1 MKKNT
6 TSKSQKD
13 FLFVLIKSLTTSE
26 KRQFKLYVNRL
37 GINADAKFL
46 LLFSELDKMSEY
58 DENIIIEKKVST
70 KQQLSNLKAHLYKQI
85 LVSLR
90 MNPSHQNYRIQ
101 LREQL
106 DFANILYQKGLYKQ
120 ALKILDKSKQTALE
134 LDEKSI
140 ASEIID
146 LEKVIESQFI
156 TRSIVGRAD
165 ELIDQSKRISL
176 QNHYTTE
183 LSNLSLKLYSEM
195 LTHGYVKNNED
206 RLEIMQIFNTQIKN
220 IAFEKLNFTEKLWYF
235 KAHVWKNQLL
245 QDYKYTL
252 KYAYQWVDLFHKN
265 PEMIA
270 SHPVWYIK
278 GNTYLLK
285 ILFLYGNIDILEEH
299 FNRFNEKVYSSSFAQ
314 NENLQSLVFLTHYNT
329 LMNIHFVKGE
339 FFTGTKLIPEIEMK
353 MEKLRDKID
362 EHHFMIFYLK
372 MAAMF
377 FGSKKYKESIR
388 YSMKVLESKGNVQ
401 EDLIFHTRI
410 LILMAKHESGNDEDY
425 DEFIKDTLRFAK
437 KMKNPEEFHFESV
450 KFFKNL
456 NNLIS
461 NKQLKAFEAFDK
473 KLEIFSKNE
482 YYRRSLLYIDIGGW
496 IKSKIQNQD
505 VIEIIRQKV
514 KYKRRH

>member
-1 MKKNT
+1 MAEL
-6 TSKSQKD
+6 QKD

-37 GINADAKFL
+37 GINVDAKFL
-46 LLFSELDKMSEY
+46 LLFSELDKMKEY
-58 DENIIIEKKVST
+58 DEHIITEKKIST

-120 ALKILDKSKQTALE
+120 ALKILDKTKQSALE

-156 TRSIVGRAD
+156 TRSIEGRAD
-165 ELIDQSKRISL
+165 ELIKQSTEISR
-176 QNHYTTE
+176 QNHYATE

-195 LTHGYVKNNED
+195 LTHGYVKNDMD
-206 RLEIMQIFNTQIKN
+206 REKVLNLFHEQIQNIKL
-220 IAFEKLNFTEKLWYF
+220 EKLNFTEKLWYF

-252 KYAYQWVDLFHKN
+252 KYAHQWVDLFHKN
-265 PEMIA
+265 PEMII

-299 FNRFNEKVYSSSFAQ
+299 FEHFNTMVSSQNFVQ
-314 NENLQSLVFLTHYNT
+314 NENLQALIFLTHYNT

-339 FFTGTKLIPEIEMK
+339 FFTGTKLIPEIELK
-353 MEKLRDKID
+353 MERLRERID
-362 EHHFMIFYLK
+362 EHHFMILYLK

-377 FGSKKYKESIR
+377 FGSKMFEKSIE
-388 YSMKVLESKGNVQ
+388 YSMKVVECKGNVQ
-401 EDLIFHTRI
+401 EDLLFHTRI
-410 LILMAKHESGNDEDY
+410 LILMAKFESGNDEDY
-425 DEFIKDTLRFAK
+425 DEFINSTLKFAR
-437 KMKNPEEFHFESV
+437 KMKKPEAFHFESIQ
-450 KFFKNL
+450 FFKNI
-456 NNLIS
+456 NNLVL
-461 NKQLKAFEAFDK
+461 NKQEKAFKAFDEV
-473 KLEIFSKNE
+473 LEDFSRNE
-482 YYRRSLLYIDIGGW
+482 YYRRSLLYIDIHGW
-496 IKSKIQNQD
+496 VKSKVKNVD
-505 VIEIIRQKV
+505 VIEIIKQKV
-514 KYKRRH
+514 RYKRKS

>member
-1 MKKNT
+1 MAEL
-6 TSKSQKD
+6 QKD

-37 GINADAKFL
+37 GINVDAKFL
-46 LLFSELDKMSEY
+46 LLFSELDKMTEY
-58 DENIIIEKKVST
+58 NESVIIEKKIST

-120 ALKILDKSKQTALE
+120 ALKILDKTKQSALE

-156 TRSIVGRAD
+156 TRSIDGRAE
-165 ELIDQSKRISL
+165 ELIRESKEISK
-176 QNHYTTE
+176 QNQYTTE

-195 LTHGYVKNNED
+195 LTHGYVKNDAD
-206 RLEIMQIFNTQIKN
+206 RQEILEIFNSQIKN
-220 IAFEKLNFTEKLWYF
+220 IKPSRLNFTEKLWYY

-252 KYAYQWVDLFHKN
+252 KYAYQWVELFHQK
-265 PEMIA
+265 PEMIF

-285 ILFLYGNIDILEEH
+285 ILFLYGNIDILEKQFEN
-299 FNRFNEKVYSSSFAQ
+299 FTKTVSSPGFAQ
-314 NENLQSLVFLTHYNT
+314 NENLQALTFLTYSNT

-339 FFTGTKLIPEIEMK
+339 FFSGTKLIPEIEMK

-362 EHHFMIFYLK
+362 EHHFMILYLK

-377 FGSKKYKESIR
+377 FGSKKYNESMR
-388 YSMKVLESKGNVQ
+388 YSMKIIESKGNVQ
-401 EDLIFHTRI
+401 EDLLFHTRI
-410 LILMAKHESGNDEDY
+410 LILMSKHESGNDEDY
-425 DEFIKDTLRFAK
+425 DEFIKATLKFAL
-437 KMKNPEEFHFESV
+437 KMKKPEEFHFESID
-450 KFFKNL
+450 FFKNL
-456 NNLIS
+456 NNLVLDER
-461 NKQLKAFEAFDK
+461 QKAFEAFDR
-473 KLEIFSKNE
+473 KLDQYENNE
-482 YYRRSLLYIDIGGW
+482 YYRRSLFYIDIHGW
-496 IKSKIQNQD
+496 IQSKVQHVD
-505 VIEIIRQKV
+505 VIEIIKKKV
-514 KYKRRH
+514 KYKRLK

>member
-1 MKKNT
+1 MAEL
-6 TSKSQKD
+6 QKD

-26 KRQFKLYVNRL
+26 KRQFRLYVNRL
-37 GINADAKFL
+37 GINVDAKFL
-46 LLFSELDKMSEY
+46 LLFSELDKMKEY
-58 DENIIIEKKVST
+58 DEQIIIEKKIST

-120 ALKILDKSKQTALE
+120 ALKILDKTKQSALE

-140 ASEIID
+140 ASEIIN

-156 TRSIVGRAD
+156 TRSIEGRAD
-165 ELIDQSKRISL
+165 ELIKQSTEISK
-176 QNHYTTE
+176 QNHYATE

-195 LTHGYVKNNED
+195 LTYGYVKNDTD
-206 RLEIMQIFNTQIKN
+206 REKVLNLFNDQIKK
-220 IAFEKLNFTEKLWYF
+220 IKLDQLNFTEKLWYF

-252 KYAYQWVDLFHKN
+252 KYAYQWVDLFHKK
-265 PEMIA
+265 PEMII

-299 FNRFNEKVYSSSFAQ
+299 FEHFNAMVNSQNFAQ
-314 NENLQSLVFLTHYNT
+314 NENLQALIFLTHYNT

-339 FFTGTKLIPEIEMK
+339 FFTGTKLIPEIELK
-353 MEKLRDKID
+353 MERLREKID
-362 EHHFMIFYLK
+362 EHHFMILYLK

-377 FGSKKYKESIR
+377 FGSKKFKKSIE
-388 YSMKVLESKGNVQ
+388 YSMKVVECKGNVQ
-401 EDLIFHTRI
+401 EDLLFHTRI
-410 LILMAKHESGNDEDY
+410 LILMAKYESGNDEDY
-425 DEFIKDTLRFAK
+425 DEFINSTLKFAR
-437 KMKNPEEFHFESV
+437 KMKKPEAFHFESIQ
-450 KFFKNL
+450 FFKNINSL
-456 NNLIS
+456 VLD
-461 NKQLKAFEAFDK
+461 QHHKAFDAFDEV
-473 KLEIFSKNE
+473 LDGFSKNE
-482 YYRRSLLYIDIGGW
+482 YYRRSLFYIDIHGW
-496 IKSKIQNQD
+496 VKSKVKNVD
-505 VIEIIRQKV
+505 VIEIIKQKV
-514 KYKRRH
+514 RYKRKS

>member
-1 MKKNT
+1 MAEL
-6 TSKSQKD
+6 QKD

-37 GINADAKFL
+37 GINVDAKFL
-46 LLFSELDKMSEY
+46 LLFSELDKMKEY
-58 DENIIIEKKVST
+58 DEYTIIEKKIST

-120 ALKILDKSKQTALE
+120 ALKILDKTKQSALE

-156 TRSIVGRAD
+156 TRSIKGRAD
-165 ELIDQSKRISL
+165 ELILQSTEISK
-176 QNHYTTE
+176 QNHYATE

-195 LTHGYVKNNED
+195 LIHGYVKNDAD
-206 RLEIMQIFNTQIKN
+206 REKVLELFNDQIKK
-220 IAFEKLNFTEKLWYF
+220 IKLEKLNFTEKLWYF

-252 KYAYQWVDLFHKN
+252 KYAYQWVDLFHKK
-265 PEMIA
+265 PEMII

-299 FNRFNEKVYSSSFAQ
+299 FENFNTMVNSQNFAQ
-314 NENLQSLVFLTHYNT
+314 NENLQALIFLTHYNT

-353 MEKLRDKID
+353 MEKLRERID
-362 EHHFMIFYLK
+362 EHHFMILYLK

-377 FGSKKYKESIR
+377 FGSKMFGKSIE
-388 YSMKVLESKGNVQ
+388 YSMKVVECKGNVQ
-401 EDLIFHTRI
+401 EDLLFHTRM
-410 LILMAKHESGNDEDY
+410 LILMAKYESGNDEDY
-425 DEFIKDTLRFAK
+425 DEFINSTLKFAR
-437 KMKNPEEFHFESV
+437 KMKKPEAFHFESIQ
-450 KFFKNL
+450 FFKNI
-456 NNLIS
+456 NNLVLS
-461 NKQLKAFEAFDK
+461 RQQESFKAFDK
-473 KLEIFSKNE
+473 VLEEFSKNE
-482 YYRRSLLYIDIGGW
+482 YYRRSLLYIDIHGW
-496 IKSKIQNQD
+496 VKSKIKNVD
-505 VIEIIRQKV
+505 VIEIIKQKV
-514 KYKRRH
+514 RYKRKK

>member
-1 MKKNT
+1 MAEL
-6 TSKSQKD
+6 QKD

-37 GINADAKFL
+37 GINVDAKFL
-46 LLFSELDKMSEY
+46 LLFSELDKMNEY
-58 DENIIIEKKVST
+58 NEQVIIEKKIST

-106 DFANILYQKGLYKQ
+106 DFATILYQKGLYKQ
-120 ALKILDKSKQTALE
+120 ALKILDKTKQSALE

-156 TRSIVGRAD
+156 TRSIKGRAD
-165 ELIDQSKRISL
+165 ELIRQSTEISK
-176 QNHYTTE
+176 QNHYATE
-183 LSNLSLKLYSEM
+183 LSNLSLRLYSEM
-195 LTHGYVKNNED
+195 LTHGYVNNDTD
-206 RLEIMQIFNTQIKN
+206 REKVLELFNDEIRKIKL
-220 IAFEKLNFTEKLWYF
+220 EKLNFTEKLWYF

-252 KYAYQWVDLFHKN
+252 KYAHQWVDLFHKN
-265 PEMIA
+265 PEMII

-299 FNRFNEKVYSSSFAQ
+299 FENFNAMVNSQNFTQ
-314 NENLQSLVFLTHYNT
+314 NENLQALIFLTHYNT

-339 FFTGTKLIPEIEMK
+339 FFSGTKLIPEIELK
-353 MEKLRDKID
+353 MEKLREKID
-362 EHHFMIFYLK
+362 EHHFMILYLK

-377 FGSKKYKESIR
+377 FGSKMFERSIE
-388 YSMKVLESKGNVQ
+388 YSMKVVECKGNVQ
-401 EDLIFHTRI
+401 EDLLFHTRI
-410 LILMAKHESGNDEDY
+410 LILMAKFESGNDEDY
-425 DEFIKDTLRFAK
+425 DEFINSTLKFIR
-437 KMKNPEEFHFESV
+437 KMKKPEAFHFESIQ
-450 KFFKNL
+450 FFKNI
-456 NNLIS
+456 NNLVL
-461 NKQLKAFEAFDK
+461 NKQQQSFEAFDQV
-473 KLEIFSKNE
+473 LEDFSKNE
-482 YYRRSLLYIDIGGW
+482 YYRRSLLYIDIHGW
-496 IKSKIQNQD
+496 VKSKIRNVD
-505 VIEIIRQKV
+505 VIEIIKQKV
-514 KYKRRH
+514 RYKRKS

>member
-1 MKKNT
+1 MAEL
-6 TSKSQKD
+6 QKD

-26 KRQFKLYVNRL
+26 KRQFRLYVNRL
-37 GINADAKFL
+37 GINVDAKFL
-46 LLFSELDKMSEY
+46 LLFSELDKMKEY
-58 DENIIIEKKVST
+58 DEQIIIEKKIST

-120 ALKILDKSKQTALE
+120 ALKILDKTKQSALE

-140 ASEIID
+140 ASEIIN

-156 TRSIVGRAD
+156 TRSIEGRAD
-165 ELIDQSKRISL
+165 ELIEQSTEISR
-176 QNHYTTE
+176 QNHYATE

-195 LTHGYVKNNED
+195 LTYGYVKNDTD
-206 RLEIMQIFNTQIKN
+206 REKVLNLFNDQIKK
-220 IAFEKLNFTEKLWYF
+220 IKLDQLNFTEKLWYF

-252 KYAYQWVDLFHKN
+252 KYAYQWVDLFHKK
-265 PEMIA
+265 PEMII

-299 FNRFNEKVYSSSFAQ
+299 FEHFNAMVNSQNFAQ
-314 NENLQSLVFLTHYNT
+314 NENLQALIFLTHYNT

-339 FFTGTKLIPEIEMK
+339 FFTGTKLIPEIELK
-353 MEKLRDKID
+353 MERLREKID
-362 EHHFMIFYLK
+362 EHHFMILYLK

-377 FGSKKYKESIR
+377 FGSKKFKKSIE
-388 YSMKVLESKGNVQ
+388 YSMKVVECRGNVQ
-401 EDLIFHTRI
+401 EDLLFHTRI
-410 LILMAKHESGNDEDY
+410 LILMAKYESGNDEDY
-425 DEFIKDTLRFAK
+425 DEFINSTLKFAR
-437 KMKNPEEFHFESV
+437 KMKKPEAFHFESIQ
-450 KFFKNL
+450 FFKNINSL
-456 NNLIS
+456 VLD
-461 NKQLKAFEAFDK
+461 QHHKAFDAFDEV
-473 KLEIFSKNE
+473 LDGFSKNE
-482 YYRRSLLYIDIGGW
+482 YYRRSLFYIDIHGW
-496 IKSKIQNQD
+496 VKSKVKNVD
-505 VIEIIRQKV
+505 VIEIIKQKV
-514 KYKRRH
+514 RYKRKS

>member
-1 MKKNT
+1 MAEL
-6 TSKSQKD
+6 QKD
-13 FLFVLIKSLTTSE
+13 FLFVLIKSLATSE

-37 GINADAKFL
+37 GINVDAKFL
-46 LLFSELDKMSEY
+46 LLFSELDKMKEY
-58 DENIIIEKKVST
+58 DEHIIIEKKIST

-120 ALKILDKSKQTALE
+120 ALKILDKTKQSALE

-156 TRSIVGRAD
+156 TRSIKGRAD
-165 ELIDQSKRISL
+165 ELIEQSTEISR
-176 QNHYTTE
+176 QNHYATE

-195 LTHGYVKNNED
+195 LTYGYVKNDTD
-206 RLEIMQIFNTQIKN
+206 REKVLELFNDQIKK
-220 IAFEKLNFTEKLWYF
+220 IKLEKLNFTEKLWYF

-252 KYAYQWVDLFHKN
+252 KYAYQWVDLFHKK
-265 PEMIA
+265 PEMIF

-299 FNRFNEKVYSSSFAQ
+299 FENFNTTVNAENFAQ
-314 NENLQSLVFLTHYNT
+314 NENLQALIFLTHYNT
-329 LMNIHFVKGE
+329 LMNIHFIKGE
-339 FFTGTKLIPEIEMK
+339 FFAGTKLIPEIELK
-353 MEKLRDKID
+353 MERLRERID
-362 EHHFMIFYLK
+362 EHHFMILYLK

-377 FGSKKYKESIR
+377 FGSKNFEKSIE
-388 YSMKVLESKGNVQ
+388 YSMKVVECKGNVQ
-401 EDLIFHTRI
+401 EDLLFHTRM
-410 LILMAKHESGNDEDY
+410 LILMAKYESGNDEDY
-425 DEFIKDTLRFAK
+425 DEFINSTLKFAK
-437 KMKNPEEFHFESV
+437 KMKKPEAFHFESIQ
-450 KFFKNL
+450 FFKNI
-456 NNLIS
+456 NNLVL
-461 NKQLKAFEAFDK
+461 NKQQKSFEAFDEV
-473 KLEIFSKNE
+473 LEGFSKNE
-482 YYRRSLLYIDIGGW
+482 YYRRSLFYIDIHGW
-496 IKSKIQNQD
+496 VQSKVKNVD
-505 VIEIIRQKV
+505 VIEIIKQKV
-514 KYKRRH
+514 RYKRKS

>member
-1 MKKNT
+1 MAEL
-6 TSKSQKD
+6 QKD
-13 FLFVLIKSLTTSE
+13 FLFVLVKSLTTSE

-37 GINADAKFL
+37 GINVDAKFL
-46 LLFSELDKMSEY
+46 LLFSEMDRMKEY
-58 DENIIIEKKVST
+58 DESIIIEKKIST

-120 ALKILDKSKQTALE
+120 ALKILDKTKKDALE

-140 ASEIID
+140 ASEVID

-156 TRSIVGRAD
+156 TRSIEGRAD
-165 ELIDQSKRISL
+165 ELIKQSQELSK
-176 QNHYTTE
+176 QNTYTTK

-195 LTHGYVKNNED
+195 LTHGYVKND
-206 RLEIMQIFNTQIKN
+206 RDREEVLEIFNDEIKK
-220 IAFEKLNFTEKLWYF
+220 IKFDKLNFTEKLWYF

-252 KYAYQWVDLFHKN
+252 KYAYQWVDLFHKK
-265 PEMIA
+265 PEMIF

-299 FNRFNEKVYSSSFAQ
+299 FENFSKTVHAESFSQ
-314 NENLQSLVFLTHYNT
+314 NENLQSLIFLTYSNT

-339 FFTGTKLIPEIEMK
+339 FFTGTKLIPEIELK
-353 MEKLRDKID
+353 MERLRERID
-362 EHHFMIFYLK
+362 EHHFMILYLK

-377 FGSKKYKESIR
+377 FGSKMYKKTIQYCMR
-388 YSMKVLESKGNVQ
+388 VIESKGNVQ
-401 EDLIFHTRI
+401 EDLLFHTRI

-425 DEFIKDTLRFAK
+425 DEFVASTLKFAK
-437 KMKNPEEFHFESV
+437 KMKKPEDFHFESIQ
-450 KFFKNL
+450 FFKNL
-456 NNLIS
+456 NNEVLS
-461 NKQLKAFEAFDK
+461 QQQKAFETFDQ
-473 KLEIFSKNE
+473 KLEEFSNNE
-482 YYRRSLLYIDIGGW
+482 YYRRSLFYIDIHGW
-496 IKSKIQNQD
+496 IKSKVQNVD
-505 VIEIIRQKV
+505 VIEIIKQKV
-514 KYKRRH
+514 KYKRKS

>member
-1 MKKNT
+1 MAEL
-6 TSKSQKD
+6 QKD

-37 GINADAKFL
+37 GINVDAKFL
-46 LLFSELDKMSEY
+46 LLFSELDKMKEY
-58 DENIIIEKKVST
+58 DEHIITEKKIST

-120 ALKILDKSKQTALE
+120 ALKILDKTKQSALE

-156 TRSIVGRAD
+156 TRSIEGRAD
-165 ELIDQSKRISL
+165 ELIKQSTEISR
-176 QNHYTTE
+176 QNHYATE

-195 LTHGYVKNNED
+195 LTHGYVKNDTD
-206 RLEIMQIFNTQIKN
+206 REKVLNLFHEQIQNIKL
-220 IAFEKLNFTEKLWYF
+220 EKLNFTEKLWYF

-252 KYAYQWVDLFHKN
+252 KYAHQWVDLFHKN
-265 PEMIA
+265 PEMII

-299 FNRFNEKVYSSSFAQ
+299 FEHFNTMVRSQNFVQ
-314 NENLQSLVFLTHYNT
+314 NENLQALIFLTHYNT

-339 FFTGTKLIPEIEMK
+339 FFTGTKLIPEIELK
-353 MEKLRDKID
+353 MERLRERID
-362 EHHFMIFYLK
+362 EHHFMILYLK

-377 FGSKKYKESIR
+377 FGSKMFEKSIE
-388 YSMKVLESKGNVQ
+388 YSMKVVECKGNVQ
-401 EDLIFHTRI
+401 EDLLFHTRI
-410 LILMAKHESGNDEDY
+410 LILMAKFESGNDEDY
-425 DEFIKDTLRFAK
+425 DEFINSTLKFAR
-437 KMKNPEEFHFESV
+437 KMKKPEAFHFESIQ
-450 KFFKNL
+450 FFKNINDL
-456 NNLIS
+456 VL
-461 NKQLKAFEAFDK
+461 NKQEKAFKAFDEV
-473 KLEIFSKNE
+473 LEDFSRNE
-482 YYRRSLLYIDIGGW
+482 YYRRSLLYIDIHGW
-496 IKSKIQNQD
+496 VKSKVKNVD
-505 VIEIIRQKV
+505 VIEIIKQKV
-514 KYKRRH
+514 RYKRKS

>member
-1 MKKNT
+1 MAEL
-6 TSKSQKD
+6 QKD

-26 KRQFKLYVNRL
+26 KRQFRLYVNRL
-37 GINADAKFL
+37 GINVDAKFL
-46 LLFSELDKMSEY
+46 LLFSELDKMNEY
-58 DENIIIEKKVST
+58 HEQVIIEKKIST

-106 DFANILYQKGLYKQ
+106 DFATILYQKGLYKQ
-120 ALKILDKSKQTALE
+120 ALKILDKTKQSALE

-156 TRSIVGRAD
+156 TRSIKGRAD
-165 ELIDQSKRISL
+165 ELIMQSTEISK
-176 QNHYTTE
+176 QNHYATE

-195 LTHGYVKNNED
+195 LTHGYVNNDDD
-206 RLEIMQIFNTQIKN
+206 REKVLELFDGEIQKIKL
-220 IAFEKLNFTEKLWYF
+220 EKLNFTEKLWYF

-252 KYAYQWVDLFHKN
+252 KYAHQWVELFHKN
-265 PEMIA
+265 PEMII

-299 FNRFNEKVYSSSFAQ
+299 FENFNTMVSSQNFAQ
-314 NENLQSLVFLTHYNT
+314 NENLQALIFLTHYNT

-353 MEKLRDKID
+353 MERLRERID
-362 EHHFMIFYLK
+362 EHHFMILYLK

-377 FGSKKYKESIR
+377 FGSKMFDKSIE
-388 YSMKVLESKGNVQ
+388 YSMKVVECKGNVQ
-401 EDLIFHTRI
+401 EDLLFHTRI
-410 LILMAKHESGNDEDY
+410 LILMAKYESGNDEDY
-425 DEFIKDTLRFAK
+425 DEFITSTRKFAR
-437 KMKNPEEFHFESV
+437 KMKKPEAFHFESIE
-450 KFFKNL
+450 FFKNI
-456 NNLIS
+456 NNVVLD
-461 NKQLKAFEAFDK
+461 QHQKAFEAFDEV
-473 KLEIFSKNE
+473 LEEFSKNE
-482 YYRRSLLYIDIGGW
+482 YYRRSLFYIDIHGW
-496 IKSKIQNQD
+496 VKSKIRNVD
-505 VIEIIRQKV
+505 VIEIIKQKV
-514 KYKRRH
+514 KYKRKN

>member
-1 MKKNT
+1 MAELH
-6 TSKSQKD
+6 KD

-46 LLFSELDKMSEY
+46 LLFSEMDKMREY
-58 DENIIIEKKVST
+58 DEHHIIGKNISS

-106 DFANILYQKGLYKQ
+106 DFANILYQKGLHKQ
-120 ALKILDKSKQTALE
+120 ALKILDKTKHSALE

-156 TRSIVGRAD
+156 TRSIEGRAE
-165 ELIDQSKRISL
+165 ELIRQSTEISL

-195 LTHGYVKNNED
+195 LTHGYVKNDED
-206 RLEIMQIFNTQIKN
+206 RAEIMKIFESQIHKIK
-220 IAFEKLNFTEKLWYF
+220 FEELNFTEKLWYF

-245 QDYKYTL
+245 QEYKYTL
-252 KYAYQWVDLFHKN
+252 KYAFQWVDLFHKN
-265 PEMIA
+265 QDMIL

-285 ILFLYGNIDILEEH
+285 ILFLYGNIDILEDRFDT
-299 FNRFNEKVYSSSFAQ
+299 FNKVISSSGFTQ
-314 NENLQSLVFLTHYNT
+314 NENIQSLVFLTCYNT

-339 FFTGTKLIPEIEMK
+339 FFSGTKLIPEIELK
-353 MEKLRDKID
+353 MERFRDKID
-362 EHHFMIFYLK
+362 EHHFMILYLK

-377 FGSKKYKESIR
+377 FGSKKFHESIR
-388 YSMKVLESKGNVQ
+388 YSLKVIESKGNVQ
-401 EDLIFHTRI
+401 EDLLFHTRI
-410 LILMAKHESGNDEDY
+410 LILMAKYESGNDEDY
-425 DEFIKDTLRFAK
+425 DEFIKATLKFAK
-437 KMKNPEEFHFESV
+437 KMKKPDDFHFQSIQ
-450 KFFKNL
+450 FFKDVNSL
-456 NNLIS
+456 QPD
-461 NKQLKAFEAFDK
+461 KQLQAFREFDHQ
-473 KLEIFSKNE
+473 LNIFSHNE
-482 YYRRSLLYIDIGGW
+482 YYRRSLLYIDIHGW
-496 IKSKIQNQD
+496 VQSKVKNVD
-505 VIEIIRQKV
+505 VIEIIKKKV
-514 KYKRRH
+514 RYKRKN

>member
-1 MKKNT
+1 MAEL
-6 TSKSQKD
+6 QKD

-26 KRQFKLYVNRL
+26 KRQFRLYVNRL
-37 GINADAKFL
+37 GINVDAKFL
-46 LLFSELDKMSEY
+46 LLFSELDKMNEY
-58 DENIIIEKKVST
+58 HEQVIIEKKIST

-106 DFANILYQKGLYKQ
+106 DFATILYQKGLYKQ
-120 ALKILDKSKQTALE
+120 ALKILDKTKQSALE

-156 TRSIVGRAD
+156 TRSIKGRAD
-165 ELIDQSKRISL
+165 ELIRQSTEISK
-176 QNHYTTE
+176 QNHYATE

-195 LTHGYVKNNED
+195 LTHGYVNNDDD
-206 RLEIMQIFNTQIKN
+206 REKVLELFNGEIQKIKL
-220 IAFEKLNFTEKLWYF
+220 EKLNFTEKLWYF

-252 KYAYQWVDLFHKN
+252 KYAHQWVELFHKN
-265 PEMIA
+265 PEMII

-299 FNRFNEKVYSSSFAQ
+299 FENFNTMVSSQNFAQ
-314 NENLQSLVFLTHYNT
+314 NENLQALIFLTHYNT

-353 MEKLRDKID
+353 MERLRERID
-362 EHHFMIFYLK
+362 EHHFMILYLK

-377 FGSKKYKESIR
+377 FGSKMFDKSIE
-388 YSMKVLESKGNVQ
+388 YSMKVVECKGNVQ
-401 EDLIFHTRI
+401 EDLLFHTRI
-410 LILMAKHESGNDEDY
+410 LILMAKYESGNDEDY
-425 DEFIKDTLRFAK
+425 DEFITSTRKFAR
-437 KMKNPEEFHFESV
+437 KMKKPEAFHFESIE
-450 KFFKNL
+450 FFKNI
-456 NNLIS
+456 NNVVLD
-461 NKQLKAFEAFDK
+461 QHQKAFEAFDEV
-473 KLEIFSKNE
+473 LEEFSKNE
-482 YYRRSLLYIDIGGW
+482 YYRRSLFYIDIHGW
-496 IKSKIQNQD
+496 VKSKIRNVD
-505 VIEIIRQKV
+505 VIEIIKQKV
-514 KYKRRH
+514 RYKRKN

>member
-1 MKKNT
+1 MAEL
-6 TSKSQKD
+6 QKD

-26 KRQFKLYVNRL
+26 KRQFRLYVNRL
-37 GINADAKFL
+37 GINVDAKFL
-46 LLFSELDKMSEY
+46 LLFSELDKMKEY
-58 DENIIIEKKVST
+58 DEQIIIEKKIST

-120 ALKILDKSKQTALE
+120 ALKILDKTKQSALE

-140 ASEIID
+140 ASEIIN

-156 TRSIVGRAD
+156 TRSIEGRAD
-165 ELIDQSKRISL
+165 ELIKQSTEISK
-176 QNHYTTE
+176 QNHYATE

-195 LTHGYVKNNED
+195 LTYGYVKNDTD
-206 RLEIMQIFNTQIKN
+206 RGKVLNLFNDQIKK
-220 IAFEKLNFTEKLWYF
+220 IKLDQLNFTEKLWYF

-252 KYAYQWVDLFHKN
+252 KYAYQWVDMFHKK
-265 PEMIA
+265 PEMII

-299 FNRFNEKVYSSSFAQ
+299 FEHFNTMVNSQNFAQ
-314 NENLQSLVFLTHYNT
+314 NENLQALIFLTHYNT

-339 FFTGTKLIPEIEMK
+339 FFTGTKLIPEIELK
-353 MEKLRDKID
+353 MERLREKID
-362 EHHFMIFYLK
+362 EHHFMILYLK

-377 FGSKKYKESIR
+377 FGSKKFKKSIE
-388 YSMKVLESKGNVQ
+388 YSMKVVECKGNVQ
-401 EDLIFHTRI
+401 EDLLFHTRI
-410 LILMAKHESGNDEDY
+410 LILMAKYESGNDEDY
-425 DEFIKDTLRFAK
+425 DEFINSTLKFAR
-437 KMKNPEEFHFESV
+437 KMKKPEAFHFESIQ
-450 KFFKNL
+450 FFKNINSL
-456 NNLIS
+456 VLD
-461 NKQLKAFEAFDK
+461 QHHKAFDAFDEV
-473 KLEIFSKNE
+473 LDGFSKNE
-482 YYRRSLLYIDIGGW
+482 YYRRSLFYIDIHGW
-496 IKSKIQNQD
+496 VKSKVKNVD
-505 VIEIIRQKV
+505 VIEIIKQKV
-514 KYKRRH
+514 RYKRKS

>member
-1 MKKNT
+1 MAEL
-6 TSKSQKD
+6 QKD

-26 KRQFKLYVNRL
+26 KRQFRLYVNRL
-37 GINADAKFL
+37 GINVDAKFL
-46 LLFSELDKMSEY
+46 LLFSELDKMNEY
-58 DENIIIEKKVST
+58 HEQIIIEKKIST

-106 DFANILYQKGLYKQ
+106 DFATILYQKGLYKQ
-120 ALKILDKSKQTALE
+120 ALKILDKTKQSALE

-156 TRSIVGRAD
+156 TRSIKGRAD
-165 ELIDQSKRISL
+165 ELIMQSTEISK
-176 QNHYTTE
+176 QNHYATE

-195 LTHGYVKNNED
+195 LTHGYVNNDDD
-206 RLEIMQIFNTQIKN
+206 REKVLELFNGEIQKIKL
-220 IAFEKLNFTEKLWYF
+220 EKLNFTEKLWYF

-252 KYAYQWVDLFHKN
+252 KYAHQWVELFHKN
-265 PEMIA
+265 PEMII

-299 FNRFNEKVYSSSFAQ
+299 FENFNTMVSSQNFAQ
-314 NENLQSLVFLTHYNT
+314 NENLQALIFLTHYNT

-353 MEKLRDKID
+353 MERLRERID
-362 EHHFMIFYLK
+362 EHHFMILYLK

-377 FGSKKYKESIR
+377 FGSKMFDKSIE
-388 YSMKVLESKGNVQ
+388 YSMKVVECKGNVQ
-401 EDLIFHTRI
+401 EDLLFHTRI
-410 LILMAKHESGNDEDY
+410 LILMAKYESGNDEDY
-425 DEFIKDTLRFAK
+425 DEFITSTRKFAR
-437 KMKNPEEFHFESV
+437 KMKKPEAFHFESIE
-450 KFFKNL
+450 FFKNI
-456 NNLIS
+456 NNVVLD
-461 NKQLKAFEAFDK
+461 QHQKAFEAFDEV
-473 KLEIFSKNE
+473 LEEFSKNE
-482 YYRRSLLYIDIGGW
+482 YYRRSLFYIDIHGW
-496 IKSKIQNQD
+496 VKSKIRNVD
-505 VIEIIRQKV
+505 VIEIIKQKV
-514 KYKRRH
+514 RYKRKN